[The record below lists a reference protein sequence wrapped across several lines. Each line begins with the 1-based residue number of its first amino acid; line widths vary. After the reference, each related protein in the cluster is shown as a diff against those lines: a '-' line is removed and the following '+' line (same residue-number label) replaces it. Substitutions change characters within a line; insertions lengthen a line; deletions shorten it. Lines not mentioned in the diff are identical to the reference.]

1 MPAFAPPLHLHAQD
15 RRWYVVRSKARK
27 EDYAVQQLERR
38 GVRVFLPRILEWGR
52 DEVAPLFPG
61 YLFVCI
67 ALLEQYYRVVWTPG
81 VRSFVAFG
89 ATRSEERR
97 VGKECRSRWSPYH

>member
-1 MPAFAPPLHLHAQD
+1 MPALAPLSDTRVQD
-15 RRWYVVRSKARK
+15 RHWYVARSKTRK

-81 VRSFVAFG
+81 VRSFAAFG
-89 ATRSEERR
+89 ATPTPRHACAIQ
-97 VGKECRSRWSPYH
+97 VIAQ